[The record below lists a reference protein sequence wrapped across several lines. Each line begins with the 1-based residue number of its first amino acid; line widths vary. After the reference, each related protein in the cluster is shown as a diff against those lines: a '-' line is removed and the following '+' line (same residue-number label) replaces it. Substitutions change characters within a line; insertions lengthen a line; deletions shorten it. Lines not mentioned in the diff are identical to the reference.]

1 MDATLNYIFLPPI
14 HWFCYSSLPAPFKV
28 HILWCIPRRGLFSL
42 SPPTHQHSAY
52 FLLPVICSAPDLWAM
67 EWCAGMGP
75 RGGLGETQSWTGR
88 YHSKWHLKKIY
99 FLLPYIFRFS
109 YPLLFE
115 INQFDPLN
123 ITLSNFFSERVI
135 NKMGVIRLERV
146 TPTNLTVLRD
156 INLSIFPILTMDRWC

>member
-1 MDATLNYIFLPPI
+1 MVHPQKRPI
-14 HWFCYSSLPAPFKV
+14 QPFTA
-28 HILWCIPRRGLFSL
+28 H
-42 SPPTHQHSAY
+42 PPTQRIFSSPSY
-52 FLLPVICSAPDLWAM
+52 LF
-67 EWCAGMGP
+67 CAGSMGHGMV
-75 RGGLGETQSWTGR
+75 RWDGAQRRSGRDAVLDWT
-88 YHSKWHLKKIY
+88 
-99 FLLPYIFRFS
+99 LPQQVTLEENIFSFALIFRFS

-156 INLSIFPILTMDRWC
+156 INLSIFPILTMDR